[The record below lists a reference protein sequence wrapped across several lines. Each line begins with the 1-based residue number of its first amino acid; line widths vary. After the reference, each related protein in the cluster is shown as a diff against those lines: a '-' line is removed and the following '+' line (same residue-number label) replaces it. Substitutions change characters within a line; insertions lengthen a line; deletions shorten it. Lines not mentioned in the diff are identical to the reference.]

1 MTRDDKVRR
10 ICDMMCDGHAEI
22 VTELQKFHA
31 NELKANRCIG
41 DGAATSATPYTNRA
55 TCNLAKATSLMKLQA
70 QRLTN
75 LVWEIEQA
83 V

>member
-10 ICDMMCDGHAEI
+10 ICDMMCDGHVEI
-22 VTELQKFHA
+22 VTQLQKFHA
-31 NELKANRCIG
+31 YEVKGANCIA
-41 DGAATSATPYTNRA
+41 DGAALSSKPYDNMATHKLASATH
-55 TCNLAKATSLMKLQA
+55 LMKIQA